1 MLNLPPAILREANS
15 LSTDS
20 PWLIL
25 LDINIEGELP
35 IRLVNNNE
43 DITFQ
48 GNEYIAF
55 GFQITMPAQS
65 SKGEIPTVQLSVAN
79 STRTLQTY
87 VEQYSGGVGASVVL
101 TVVNAAHL
109 SDDYAE
115 LTTTLTVVGCQCNA
129 QWVVFTL
136 GAANPLNKKFPP
148 NQYIA
153 AHCRFKFRGTYC
165 GYVGAE
171 SECNKTIDR
180 CRELQ
185 NSPRFGGHL
194 GLDGS
199 GIRLV

>member
-1 MLNLPPAILREANS
+1 MLNLPPAVLRQANS
-15 LSTDS
+15 LDADS

-25 LDINIEGELP
+25 LDINISGEDT

-43 DITFQ
+43 DIVFD
-48 GNEYIAF
+48 GNTYIAF
-55 GFQITMPAQS
+55 GFTITMPTQN
-65 SKGEIPTVQLSVAN
+65 SKGEIPNVQLSVAN

-87 VEQYSGGVGASVVL
+87 VEQYSGGVGASVTL

-109 SDDYAE
+109 EENYAE
-115 LTTTLTVVGCQCNA
+115 LTTTLTVIGCQCNA

-153 AHCRFKFRGTYC
+153 AHCRFKFKGEYC
-165 GYVGAE
+165 AYDGLE
-171 SECNKTIDR
+171 TECNKTIDR

-185 NSPRFGGHL
+185 NSSRFGGHL
-194 GLDGS
+194 GLDS
-199 GIRLV
+199 TGIRLV

>member
-1 MLNLPPAILREANS
+1 MLNLPPTVLREVNTLDA
-15 LSTDS
+15 DS

-25 LDINIEGELP
+25 LDINISGEEP

-43 DITFQ
+43 DVTYQ
-48 GNEYIAF
+48 GNVYIAF
-55 GFQITMPAQS
+55 GFTITMPTQS
-65 SKGEIPTVQLSVAN
+65 SKGEIPSVQLSVAN

-87 VEQYSGGVGASVVL
+87 VEQYSGGVGAAVTL

-109 SDDYAE
+109 SEDYAE
-115 LTTTLTVVGCQCNA
+115 LTTTLTVIGCQCNA

-153 AHCRFKFRGTYC
+153 AHCRFKFKGTYC
-165 GYVGAE
+165 GYDGFE
-171 SECNKTIDR
+171 TECNKTIDR

-185 NSPRFGGHL
+185 NASRFGGHL
-194 GLDGS
+194 GLDS
-199 GIRLV
+199 TGIRLV